1 MKKEQIRNWR
11 ALQKWKGVQDAM
23 SGKNDQ
29 KCGIYTYKKTVRLFI
44 CIIQI
49 C

>member
-11 ALQKWKGVQDAM
+11 ALQKWKGVQDVM

-29 KCGIYTYKKTVRLFI
+29 NVGYIHIKR
-44 CIIQI
+44 Q
-49 C
+49 